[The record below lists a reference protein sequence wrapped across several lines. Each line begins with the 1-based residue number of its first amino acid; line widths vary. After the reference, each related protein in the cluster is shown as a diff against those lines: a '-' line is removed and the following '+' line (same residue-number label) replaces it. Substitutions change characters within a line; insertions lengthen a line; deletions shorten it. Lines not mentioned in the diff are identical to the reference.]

1 MSRDR
6 SDTTT
11 TGLAGRWPSSQKA
24 LKAVQVAFDTSDEVA
39 TRLRLE
45 AVREGLSPSDMIRRI
60 VGLPVRARPVRPR
73 LTVSLSDE
81 DFHILAERYALK
93 PSDRLAIKR
102 RVMEE
107 ITGKEESDRA

>member
-6 SDTTT
+6 SGST
-11 TGLAGRWPSSQKA
+11 TGLGGRWPSSQNA
-24 LKAVQVAFDTSDEVA
+24 LKAVQVAFDTTEEVA

-45 AVREGLSPSDMIRRI
+45 AVRAGLSPSDLIRRI

-81 DFHILAERYALK
+81 DFHVLAERYRLQ
-93 PSDRLAIKR
+93 PSNRLDIKR

-107 ITGKEESDRA
+107 ITRSDGDRV